1 MSLLGIANYSD
12 DDSSSDEA
20 PGKCLLFLVLL
31 LVVLINLLALALVIL
46 NLHKA
51 SNQKVCFHHLCHHV
65 HTYILINID

>member
-20 PGKCLLFLVLL
+20 PGKCLFLVLL
-31 LVVLINLLALALVIL
+31 LVVLINLLILALVIV
-46 NLHKA
+46 NLHKT
-51 SNQKVCFHHLCHHV
+51 SNQKVCFHHLFHRV